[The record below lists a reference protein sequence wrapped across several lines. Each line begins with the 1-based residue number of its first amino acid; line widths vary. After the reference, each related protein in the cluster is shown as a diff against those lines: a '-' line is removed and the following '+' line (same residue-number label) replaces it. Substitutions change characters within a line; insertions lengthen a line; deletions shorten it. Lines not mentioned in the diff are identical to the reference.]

1 MKALNAHALATQH
14 AMQQVTIEFRD
25 ATAFVES
32 YVLARHKVRR
42 DGQLILE
49 TFGGR
54 YVDRF
59 ENRAGEW
66 RIAHR
71 QVIHDWSKI
80 EPIAAEYPSESF
92 EQGRRSQ
99 GGRLVSS
106 VTRRFGQRRRS
117 SSRRLDRSSAPR
129 APRSAS
135 GALRKKSSA
144 AASVRAQSFTSA
156 RNAIFQMPLRRS

>member
-1 MKALNAHALATQH
+1 MDDVQRLLDEAAIHRVLVQYCRGVDRGDEGLIRDVYWPDATDDHGVYKGSGPAFAPFVVKALNAHALATQH
-14 AMQQVTIEFRD
+14 AMQQVAIEFRESG
-25 ATAFVES
+25 AFVES

-59 ENRAGEW
+59 EKRAGEW

-92 EQGRRSQ
+92 EQGRRS
-99 GGRLVSS
+99 GTDASY
-106 VTRRFGQRRRS
+106 RR
-117 SSRRLDRSSAPR
+117 
-129 APRSAS
+129 
-135 GALRKKSSA
+135 
-144 AASVRAQSFTSA
+144 
-156 RNAIFQMPLRRS
+156 